1 MNTVST
7 SVLAT
12 LRLAL
17 RLLWRDARAGELS
30 LLVVALVVAVGT
42 VASIGLF
49 VDRLKGAIERE
60 SGQVLAADRVVTA
73 SDPVPAQFSASARA
87 LGLETSNTLAFTSMV
102 FVGENSQLA
111 AVRAVQ
117 PNYPLRGELIV
128 AQRPFG
134 PGTRAAGGPPR
145 GEAWVDSRLFPSLGL
160 EIGDRVAVGVAELT
174 VTRVVIAEPDR
185 GGSFFAL
192 GPRVLINLDDVP
204 ATRVVQPGSR
214 VNYRLLLS
222 GDEVALET
230 LRAEIAPQLGT
241 RYRWRSARDDSPTI
255 GSALDRAES
264 FLLLGGL
271 LAVILS
277 GIAVA
282 LAGHRFARRH
292 LDYVAVMK
300 SLGLGPAG
308 IRRLYVGMLLIVG
321 VVSTV
326 LGCGFGFGVHELVL
340 LAVSQL
346 IPVELPSAGVGA
358 FGVAAGTG
366 LVCLL
371 AFALPPVLRLQAI
384 SPMRVIRGDVAGDAL
399 PAWMSYGA
407 GGLGCLLLL
416 VWYSGSLLLT
426 AWVASGA
433 LVVVAVLLGV
443 AAVLLRGTRRLGMQA
458 GSAMRLAAAAL
469 QRRGWA
475 SSVQI
480 IVFGLA
486 IMLLLL
492 LTLLRTSLL
501 DEWRAQLPADAPNH
515 FLMNV
520 MPEEAG
526 PVGEMLRT
534 ETGKANALV
543 PMIRGRII
551 AANGVPI
558 RDWVS
563 RARGGEV
570 VEDEPGPDADS
581 ERNLTYSADFPV
593 GNQITAGTW
602 WGPDE
607 PAALVSLDEE
617 YARSAGIG
625 VGDTLSFVVADREL
639 NAKVAS
645 LRKIDWDSL
654 RPNFFIIFTPSALR
668 DMPSTFMTAFHLPR
682 ERKTF
687 LVVLLST
694 YPTISVVEV
703 DGLIEQVRSIV
714 DRVTL
719 AIELVLVLVLVAGG
733 LVLVASVL
741 SSIDERVRE
750 HALLRTLGAPR
761 RLIVGALATEF
772 AVLGALA
779 GLLAAFGAE
788 ISLFVLQWKVFGLA
802 NTFHPWIFLAGPA
815 CGVAIIGTLGLL
827 ATRRV
832 LTTPPVI
839 VLRGG

>member
-1 MNTVST
+1 
-7 SVLAT
+7 
-12 LRLAL
+12 
-17 RLLWRDARAGELS
+17 
-30 LLVVALVVAVGT
+30 
-42 VASIGLF
+42 
-49 VDRLKGAIERE
+49 
-60 SGQVLAADRVVTA
+60 
-73 SDPVPAQFSASARA
+73 
-87 LGLETSNTLAFTSMV
+87 
-102 FVGENSQLA
+102 
-111 AVRAVQ
+111 
-117 PNYPLRGELIV
+117 
-128 AQRPFG
+128 
-134 PGTRAAGGPPR
+134 
-145 GEAWVDSRLFPSLGL
+145 
-160 EIGDRVAVGVAELT
+160 
-174 VTRVVIAEPDR
+174 
-185 GGSFFAL
+185 
-192 GPRVLINLDDVP
+192 
-204 ATRVVQPGSR
+204 
-214 VNYRLLLS
+214 
-222 GDEVALET
+222 
-230 LRAEIAPQLGT
+230 
-241 RYRWRSARDDSPTI
+241 
-255 GSALDRAES
+255 
-264 FLLLGGL
+264 
-271 LAVILS
+271 
-277 GIAVA
+277 
-282 LAGHRFARRH
+282 
-292 LDYVAVMK
+292 
-300 SLGLGPAG
+300 
-308 IRRLYVGMLLIVG
+308 
-321 VVSTV
+321 
-326 LGCGFGFGVHELVL
+326 
-340 LAVSQL
+340 
-346 IPVELPSAGVGA
+346 
-358 FGVAAGTG
+358 
-366 LVCLL
+366 
-371 AFALPPVLRLQAI
+371 
-384 SPMRVIRGDVAGDAL
+384 
-399 PAWMSYGA
+399 
-407 GGLGCLLLL
+407 
-416 VWYSGSLLLT
+416 
-426 AWVASGA
+426 
-433 LVVVAVLLGV
+433 
-443 AAVLLRGTRRLGMQA
+443 
-458 GSAMRLAAAAL
+458 
-469 QRRGWA
+469 
-475 SSVQI
+475 
-480 IVFGLA
+480 
-486 IMLLLL
+486 
-492 LTLLRTSLL
+492 
-501 DEWRAQLPADAPNH
+501 
-515 FLMNV
+515 
-520 MPEEAG
+520 
-526 PVGEMLRT
+526 
-534 ETGKANALV
+534 
-543 PMIRGRII
+543 
-551 AANGVPI
+551 
-558 RDWVS
+558 
-563 RARGGEV
+563 V

-687 LVVLLST
+687 LVGLLST